1 VNSKVRLLSLSMT
14 FDSDRTLELI
24 FIMLTLGV
32 KVLGFRKEGE
42 FKEEEEEDG
51 DKVNE
56 VVMTIVVVQNI

>member
-1 VNSKVRLLSLSMT
+1 MT

>member
-1 VNSKVRLLSLSMT
+1 MNSKVRLLSLSMT